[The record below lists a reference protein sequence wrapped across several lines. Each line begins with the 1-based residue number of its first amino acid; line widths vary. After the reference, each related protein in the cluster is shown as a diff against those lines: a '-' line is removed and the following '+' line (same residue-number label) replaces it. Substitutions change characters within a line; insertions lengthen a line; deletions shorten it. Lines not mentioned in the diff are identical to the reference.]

1 MVERRFRIAEND
13 FSRLRKMF
21 IRGEISR
28 EQFAESLRQLRL
40 IDDEGKYWMIGAQ
53 TGKWYYYDGKNWIQS
68 EPPENGRNFLIC
80 PVCDSY
86 NSSQAK
92 VCSNCGRILV
102 RKATEIVCPQ
112 CGSLIESEVKVCPFC
127 GTEVEITIDER
138 LEEKLSESGPA
149 LKKLED
155 QETWFL
161 RSVDQL
167 SFLFFFGGLGIFLG
181 ILSGLIIG
189 STEFFPDLI
198 SVLPSFFKEI
208 QGKLLGGL
216 VFSVLGGIS
225 GFMLAAA
232 FGFLVALL
240 VNASIYFLGGPKLH
254 LEKTRGKIF
263 KTKSK
268 MF

>member
-1 MVERRFRIAEND
+1 MVERRFKIAEDD

-28 EQFAESLRQLRL
+28 EQFAESLRQIRL
-40 IDDEGKYWMIGAQ
+40 IDDEGKCWMIGAQ
-53 TGKWYYYDGKNWIQS
+53 TGKWYYYDGKNWIKS
-68 EPPENGRNFLIC
+68 EPPEDGKDFLIC

-86 NSSQAK
+86 NSSESK
-92 VCSNCGRILV
+92 VCSNCGTILV
-102 RKATEIVCPQ
+102 KTATEIVCPQ
-112 CGSLIESEVKVCPFC
+112 CGSLIDSEVKVCPFC
-127 GTEVEITIDER
+127 GTEIKRMIDER
-138 LEEKLSESGPA
+138 LDEKLVDSGQS
-149 LKKLED
+149 LRKSED

-167 SFLFFFGGLGIFLG
+167 SFLSFFGGLGIFLG

-189 STEFFPDLI
+189 STEFFPDLV
-198 SVLPSFFKEI
+198 STLPAFFKEI

-216 VFSVLGGIS
+216 VFSVLGGIL
-225 GFMLAAA
+225 GFVLAAA

-240 VNASIYFLGGPKLH
+240 INASIYFLGGPKLR
-254 LEKTRGKIF
+254 LEKTRGKSF

-268 MF
+268 IF